1 LVDTQSNIEVAAP
14 VVEVADKI
22 ISLLTETLDI
32 SKDYAENIIQ
42 FRKTHN
48 LSNNEMVLLNLISLE
63 SLYGGFG
70 IPNLSLV
77 ALFSLMSFSF
87 LY

>member
-1 LVDTQSNIEVAAP
+1 LVDTQSNVEVATP

-48 LSNNEMVLLNLISLE
+48 Q
-63 SLYGGFG
+63 
-70 IPNLSLV
+70 PN
-77 ALFSLMSFSF
+77 FSPWLR
-87 LY
+87 